1 MPTLTRAEEYVEVP
15 ARLPVVALRDLVFFP
30 YIVLPILIGRQRSMT
45 ALREAQDN
53 EGLVLLVTQKDPSVD
68 DPGGNELFRV
78 GTIARIIQVTQLP
91 DSTSRV
97 VLEGLGRARIKR
109 LTTTTA
115 ALRAN
120 VELLLSSE
128 IENSE
133 SLGDS
138 DISAEL
144 SELSETVRQLCD
156 DYAHLHERIPHEFT
170 NTLSTINDRVH
181 FAHIVAGHLI
191 VPAIEKQEILEGVLV
206 QDQLSALREMLV
218 REIEILRI
226 ERKLDRQIQLHMGGD
241 WNPFDLSPKGAT
253 SRDQDS
259 EREEWEEIA
268 DQIEEAGLPE
278 HVSLRADKELNRLRK
293 LNPVAPEAAVIRTHL
308 DWMISLP
315 WNQRSKD
322 NLSVAHAS
330 ATLDSG
336 HFGLGEVKDRILEHV
351 AVLSLVREMRG
362 PIL

>member
-1 MPTLTRAEEYVEVP
+1 
-15 ARLPVVALRDLVFFP
+15 
-30 YIVLPILIGRQRSMT
+30 MT

-78 GTIARIIQVTQLP
+78 GTIARIVQVTQLP

-138 DISAEL
+138 DVSAEL

-253 SRDQDS
+253 SSDQDS

-278 HVSLRADKELNRLRK
+278 HVSLRCLLYTSPSPR
-293 LNPVAPEAAVIRTHL
+293 
-308 DWMISLP
+308 
-315 WNQRSKD
+315 
-322 NLSVAHAS
+322 
-330 ATLDSG
+330 DS
-336 HFGLGEVKDRILEHV
+336 
-351 AVLSLVREMRG
+351 
-362 PIL
+362 